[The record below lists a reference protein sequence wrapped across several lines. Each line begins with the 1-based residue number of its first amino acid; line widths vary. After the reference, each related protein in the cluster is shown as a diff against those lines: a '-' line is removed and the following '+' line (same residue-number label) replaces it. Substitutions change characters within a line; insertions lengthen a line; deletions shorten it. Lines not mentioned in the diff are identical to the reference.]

1 MHKDNRLKTKSDFS
15 NLYINSKRLINNEL
29 ILILKPNNCTLS
41 RFGLSIK
48 KKFGTAVK
56 RNKIKRRLKES
67 IRRTNIIG
75 GWDIVFIPRKNIK
88 TKNYQQIELSIKN
101 LLIRAGLLNKKVEI

>member
-1 MHKDNRLKTKSDFS
+1 MDNIKKLAIPIDIVARTLFQIIETIIAIKAAYNLKF
-15 NLYINSKRLINNEL
+15 
-29 ILILKPNNCTLS
+29 
-41 RFGLSIK
+41 SIK